1 MDESVRSEA
10 KDFIMWERT
19 WMNKDRLMDELV
31 EKAKKAVVRA
41 WEGRETTERRWHTI
55 SFVPYGNMRE
65 QRLEI
70 HILVGTPVK
79 GFVVANY
86 GLGVVTAY
94 DWNQKQLCRYS
105 FMQEALKRSAK
116 RTDSSSSPSSASE
129 AEAGRE
135 EAGAEAREMIKRA
148 RSILEGY

>member
-86 GLGVVTAY
+86 GLGVLTIGI
-94 DWNQKQLCRYS
+94 K
-105 FMQEALKRSAK
+105 
-116 RTDSSSSPSSASE
+116 SSSADIASCKKHSNAQPS
-129 AEAGRE
+129 GRTHLLHRLRHLKLKLV
-135 EAGAEAREMIKRA
+135 GKK
-148 RSILEGY
+148 LELKLVR

>member
-1 MDESVRSEA
+1 MDESESSEVE
-10 KDFIMWERT
+10 WERT
-19 WMNKDRLMDELV
+19 WMNKEGIMDELV
-31 EKAKKAVVRA
+31 AKAKKAVVRA

-55 SFVPYGNMRE
+55 SFIPYGNMRE

-94 DWNQKQLCRYS
+94 DWNQKQIRRYS

-116 RTDSSSSPSSASE
+116 RSSSSSPSSDRSADTEEEKSSSE
-129 AEAGRE
+129 EI
-135 EAGAEAREMIKRA
+135 IKRA
-148 RSILEGY
+148 RSIIEGY

>member
-1 MDESVRSEA
+1 
-10 KDFIMWERT
+10 
-19 WMNKDRLMDELV
+19 MNDMSELV

-41 WEGRETTERRWHTI
+41 WEGRETTERHWHTI
-55 SFVPYGNMRE
+55 SFIPYGNMDE

-94 DWNQKQLCRYS
+94 DWNQKQIRRFS
-105 FMQEALKRSAK
+105 R
-116 RTDSSSSPSSASE
+116 
-129 AEAGRE
+129 
-135 EAGAEAREMIKRA
+135 
-148 RSILEGY
+148 LESLTRKQ